1 MHVSGTGVPLATPFD
16 DDGAIREDDLRT
28 LATDLADRGVDFFVP
43 CGSNSEAAK
52 LSVAERTRVVEV
64 VAGATDRPVL
74 AGTGQPGLSETLRTT
89 RAAADAGAD
98 AALVVTPFYHRHDA
112 ATLADYYRTL
122 ADDSPLPVYLY
133 SVPKYTDV
141 SLSPRLVE
149 SLATHGNVLG
159 IKDSSGDLAALQ
171 RIVDYTDDADFS
183 VLVGSG
189 SVYAPG
195 LDAGADGGVL
205 ALANV
210 APGPASDVYR
220 RHREGD
226 DEGARA
232 LNRDLVA
239 LNHAVTAEYGI
250 PGLKV
255 AMRER
260 GLPAGR
266 PRAPSDAVDE
276 SGRAQLRSLVEP
288 LDRPE

>member
-16 DDGAIREDDLRT
+16 ADGSIREDDLRALVTT
-28 LATDLADRGVDFFVP
+28 LDERGVDFFVP

-52 LSVAERTRVVEV
+52 LSVAERTRVVET
-64 VAGATDRPVL
+64 VAEATDRPVL

-98 AALVVTPFYHRHDA
+98 AALVVTPFYHRHEQT
-112 ATLADYYRTL
+112 TLADYYRSL
-122 ADDSPLPVYLY
+122 ADESPLPVYPY

-141 SLSPRLVE
+141 ALAPRVVE
-149 SLATHGNVLG
+149 SLATHENVLG
-159 IKDSSGDLAALQ
+159 IKDSSGDLGALQ

-210 APGPASDVYR
+210 APGPASEVYR

-226 DEGARA
+226 DDGARA
-232 LNRDLVA
+232 LNRELVD
-239 LNHAVTAEYGI
+239 LNHAVTADYGI
-250 PGLKV
+250 PGLKA

-260 GLPAGR
+260 GLPAGH
-266 PRAPSDAVDE
+266 PRAPHDPVDDA
-276 SGRAQLRSLVEP
+276 RAELRSLVAD
-288 LDRPE
+288 LD